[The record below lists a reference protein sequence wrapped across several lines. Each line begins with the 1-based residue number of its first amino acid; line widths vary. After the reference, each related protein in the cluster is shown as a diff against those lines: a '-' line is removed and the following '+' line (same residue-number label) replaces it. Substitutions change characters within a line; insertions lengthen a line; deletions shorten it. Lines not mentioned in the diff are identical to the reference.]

1 MSSGQVPWLEHWRP
15 AGKFSFFFLMLPFTF
30 RPPCARPMPAFFLF
44 HAHQR
49 GSIYSLDEG
58 RRDSWSKPLRE
69 HIDKLQRGKGESGKK
84 YSYRLVGSAVADVHR
99 TLVSRALSRDRPP
112 AAQTGGL
119 ISVCVLMRGA

>member
-1 MSSGQVPWLEHWRP
+1 MVGALAPQPEIQ
-15 AGKFSFFFLMLPFTF
+15 FFFFMLPFTF
-30 RPPCARPMPAFFLF
+30 RPPCAWPMPACFFLF
-44 HAHQR
+44 NAHQR

-58 RRDSWSKPLRE
+58 RRDSWTKPLRE

-99 TLVSRALSRDRPP
+99 TLVSRAFSRDRPP

-119 ISVCVLMRGA
+119 MSVCCVF